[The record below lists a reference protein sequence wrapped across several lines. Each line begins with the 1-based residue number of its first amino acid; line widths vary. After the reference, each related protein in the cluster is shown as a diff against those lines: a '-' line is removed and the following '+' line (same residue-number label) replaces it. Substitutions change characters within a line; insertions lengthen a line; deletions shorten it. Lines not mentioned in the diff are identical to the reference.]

1 MNDGFSWEQHG
12 DLLITSIGQTLYMV
26 GATLVIGG
34 LGGLVVGML
43 LYISRP
49 GGLVANRL
57 VFWTLNTAVNIIRP
71 IPFIVLL
78 TAVRPLTREI
88 VGSTFGSTS
97 MLVPLSIAATFGF
110 ARIVEQNLVSIDP
123 GIIEAA
129 RATGATRLRI
139 VFTLIVPE
147 ALGPLILGTTFL
159 FVALVDMS
167 AVAGLVAGGGL
178 GDMALQYGYRR
189 FNDQLTWVVMLV
201 IIVIV
206 QIVQAL
212 GNTLARKYLRR
223 G

>member
-1 MNDGFSWEQHG
+1 MNQGFSWDQHG
-12 DLLITSIGQTLYMV
+12 DLLITSIGQTFYMV
-26 GATLVIGG
+26 GFTLLLGG
-34 LGGLVVGML
+34 LGGLVVGMV

-57 VFWTLNTAVNIIRP
+57 VFIVLNFAVNVIRP
-71 IPFIVLL
+71 IPFIILL
-78 TAVRPLTREI
+78 TAIRPLTRDI
-88 VGSTFGSTS
+88 VGTTIGSTA
-97 MLVPLSIAATFGF
+97 MLVPLTIAATFGF

-123 GIIEAA
+123 GVIEAA

-139 VFTLIVPE
+139 IFTLIVPE

-189 FNDQLTWVVMLV
+189 FNDELTWVVL
-201 IIVIV
+201 IVIV
-206 QIVQAL
+206 ILVQAVQAI
-212 GNTLARKYLRR
+212 GNSLARKVLRR